1 VPPPRPTTPLVK
13 RGILKQKHSRQEI
26 PWTPPDPDME
36 LHHRSSQCDRC
47 GYGMGSTLALSV
59 SQDRAMSELVARL
72 HAAEVAAEVE
82 VEGLQPNRILLTDS
96 GSSSDKSAT
105 GVTARKVES
114 LAEQSTAATD
124 PVQQLPQTD
133 PSVATKVRRLSN
145 SRNTRDPAEISSMT
159 LPVNQSATVPK
170 SRFHEDVPSAA
181 RSTPTLTTIPSSAP
195 DPFVERYS
203 AATTAPHL
211 PTIPMTSPPNHTRHH
226 LHPKPKPR
234 TRYRT
239 IAKVRSGWMGLWKK
253 QKAVDPEH

>member
-1 VPPPRPTTPLVK
+1 MPPPRSTTPLVK

-26 PWTPPDPDME
+26 PWSPTDPDME

-82 VEGLQPNRILLTDS
+82 VEGLQPNRLVLTDS

-105 GVTARKVES
+105 GVTARKLES
-114 LAEQSTAATD
+114 PAEQSTAAINA
-124 PVQQLPQTD
+124 VQQLPQTD
-133 PSVATKVRRLSN
+133 PRVAHKVRRLSN
-145 SRNTRDPAEISSMT
+145 TRDPKASAETSAIT
-159 LPVNQSATVPK
+159 LPADKSTAIPR

-181 RSTPTLTTIPSSAP
+181 RSTPTLTMTTDSASDPS
-195 DPFVERYS
+195 VERFS
-203 AATTAPHL
+203 AAMTAPHL
-211 PTIPMTSPPNHTRHH
+211 PTTPMNSPPSHATHRLHH
-226 LHPKPKPR
+226 RPKPR